1 MPDRL
6 ILRLDPAGGLTWL
19 RHSVDGRM
27 LSSSQHGA
35 PPANVI
41 ASAGEIVVLVPAED
55 VLLIE
60 TRVNARSA
68 AQLQQA
74 IPFAVEDQL
83 LGAVEDQ
90 HFAIQAIAEDRVGVA
105 VLARTRLQEWIEKLG
120 SLGVRADVILPES
133 LALPVSDDSATA
145 MIDAGRVLVRLGP
158 WSAIACSNADLG
170 DWLAQLRAAG
180 IDRAIVAHDFD
191 GDVQP
196 AIESGFASYQGGQR
210 DPLAFLARNL
220 HKPSINLLAGAFA
233 SGHRQARGTRWWR
246 RVAVLA
252 AAVVLAAFVQRG
264 LEVRQLSQNL
274 ARVDAAMSDSLL
286 KTFPD
291 LGAAER
297 SRAPQSVMRDRLE
310 RLRGGSETSGFLR
323 LIGQIAPVLGRTTRT
338 QMRGLEF
345 RNGILEVGLRAP
357 DVATLDSM
365 REQFSAI
372 PGLSAEVT
380 ASIPADAGVD
390 GRIRIRGD
398 AP

>member
-19 RHSVDGRM
+19 RQSVDGRM
-27 LSSSQHGA
+27 LSSSQQGA
-35 PPANVI
+35 PPAAVLD
-41 ASAGEIVVLVPAED
+41 SAGEILVLVPAED

-68 AQLQQA
+68 AQLRQA
-74 IPFAVEDQL
+74 VPFAVEDQL

-90 HFAIQAIAEDRVGVA
+90 HFAIQTTDEDKVGVA
-105 VLARTRLQEWIEKLG
+105 VVARTQLQGWIDL
-120 SLGVRADVILPES
+120 LAAAGVRADAILPES
-133 LALPVSDDSATA
+133 LALPVSVESATA
-145 MIDAGRVLVRLGP
+145 MIDGGRVLLRLDR
-158 WSAIACSNADLG
+158 WSAMACSTADLA
-170 DWLAQLRAAG
+170 DWLAQVRAAG
-180 IDRAIVAHDFD
+180 IDRTIAAHDFD
-191 GDVQP
+191 GDVD
-196 AIESGFASYQGGQR
+196 ATRSAELASYQGGQH

-220 HKPSINLLAGAFA
+220 QKVPINLLSGGFA

-246 RVAVLA
+246 RVAAMA
-252 AAVVLAAFVQRG
+252 AALVVLAFVHRG
-264 LEVRQLSQNL
+264 IEVYQLGQSL
-274 ARVDAAMSDSLL
+274 ARVDTAMSDSLL

-291 LGAAER
+291 LGVAER

-323 LIGQIAPVLGRTTRT
+323 LLGQIAPVLGRTTRT

-380 ASIPADAGVD
+380 ASVPADSGVD
-390 GRIRIRGD
+390 GRIRIRGES
-398 AP
+398 P